1 MLNVSPALPHELDR
15 AQALRAVGVENWVA
29 RRPGSPLEE
38 VVRAVSV
45 EPAVLAAALVQPER
59 ALEMRVFWT
68 RLRRMTLRAVES
80 FRPDVTVVGHDM
92 SMAWADDLPRELPA
106 VLTCHNLLWN
116 WYESRARL
124 ASGAHRL
131 ALRAEA
137 WRYRHFVAGRLARF
151 HTAIAVST
159 IERDQLVEMGARRV
173 ELIPTGVDVEDLRPA
188 PEQAGSPRALFTGTM
203 SYPPNH
209 QGAQW
214 LVERV
219 WPLVRA
225 QLPEARLDIV
235 GKDPPA
241 SLAGVD
247 GRDGIAVAGFVRS
260 MEPWFAAAQVVVVP
274 IRTGAGIRVKIIE
287 ALAAGRP
294 VVSTSLGCEGLGLE
308 AGRHLLVEDEEQAFA
323 DAVVRLLVDPRE
335 RTRLAREGRAR
346 AERDFDWRSLGERLE
361 DVLAAAAG

>member
-1 MLNVSPALPHELDR
+1 M
-15 AQALRAVGVENWVA
+15 
-29 RRPGSPLEE
+29 
-38 VVRAVSV
+38 
-45 EPAVLAAALVQPER
+45 AAALVQPER

-68 RLRRMTLRAVES
+68 RLRRVALRAVED
-80 FRPDVTVVGHDM
+80 FRPDVALIGHDM
-92 SMAWADDLPRELPA
+92 SMAWADDLPPELPA

-124 ASGAHRL
+124 VIGAYRL

-137 WRYRHFVAGRLARF
+137 WRYRRFVAGRLARF
-151 HTAIAVST
+151 HIAIAVST
-159 IERDQLVEMGARRV
+159 IERDQLIAMGARRV
-173 ELIPTGVDVEDLRPA
+173 EWIPTGVDIEHLTPA
-188 PEQAGSPRALFTGTM
+188 PEHAGPPRALFTGTM
-203 SYPPNH
+203 SYPPNY
-209 QGAQW
+209 QGGKW

-225 QLPEARLDIV
+225 QLPDARLDIV

-241 SLAGVD
+241 PLVAVD
-247 GRDGIAVAGFVRS
+247 GRDGIAVAGFVPS

-294 VVSTSLGCEGLGLE
+294 VVSTSLGAEGLGLE
-308 AGRHLLVEDEEQAFA
+308 AGRHLLVEDDEQALA
-323 DAVVRLLVDPRE
+323 DAVVRLLRDPHE

-346 AERDFDWRSLGERLE
+346 AERDFDWRSLGDRLE
-361 DVLAAAAG
+361 HVLAEAVGFSGPRPPVGPLVSR